1 MNHDDLLRIA
11 EQFKAQILVRLRA
24 MNKKYVEENPR
35 YEKTFGVILDGEEW
49 AVNDAWEEVFG
60 HDNSEGK

>member
-24 MNKKYVEENPR
+24 MNKKYVEENPG

-49 AVNDAWEEVFG
+49 AVNDAWKEVFR
-60 HDNSEGK
+60 K